1 MHSHAPTAAQYP
13 ALTSR
18 RHHRAAIL
26 RNCPHQACVLLIQPQ
41 DIITG
46 DEILSDS
53 YDIKEIDG
61 IAYEAD
67 CSRITVGVDNVGA
80 SHCQI
85 LFDGS
90 TVLTNVYRY
99 WCQRLS

>member
-1 MHSHAPTAAQYP
+1 MIIFKVRTALRPPCAQYP
-13 ALTSR
+13 ALTPPD
-18 RHHRAAIL
+18 RHRSAGIL
-26 RNCPHQACVLLIQPQ
+26 RDRPFHVCVLLTRPQ

-53 YDIKEIDG
+53 YDVKEIDG

-80 SHCQI
+80 SQSLNYPSNI
-85 LFDGS
+85 E
-90 TVLTNVYRY
+90 
-99 WCQRLS
+99 RL